1 LDEEDGGLRCRRR
14 PVEVEHL
21 IGTAV
26 LDVGDVFQNVSAG
39 GGANEDGK
47 EIATKTRGVLQ
58 FPDRSPVAGGNMAR
72 TRVSPKF
79 QVVIPK
85 EVRESIDLRVGQEMQ
100 VVAKG
105 GVITLVPERPLS
117 SLRGFAKGIR
127 TDKLREKKDRM

>member
-1 LDEEDGGLRCRRR
+1 
-14 PVEVEHL
+14 
-21 IGTAV
+21 
-26 LDVGDVFQNVSAG
+26 
-39 GGANEDGK
+39 
-47 EIATKTRGVLQ
+47 
-58 FPDRSPVAGGNMAR
+58 MAR

-85 EVRESIDLRVGQEMQ
+85 EVRESLDLRVGQEFQ

-105 GVITLVPERPLS
+105 GTITLVPDRPLS

>member
-1 LDEEDGGLRCRRR
+1 
-14 PVEVEHL
+14 
-21 IGTAV
+21 
-26 LDVGDVFQNVSAG
+26 
-39 GGANEDGK
+39 
-47 EIATKTRGVLQ
+47 
-58 FPDRSPVAGGNMAR
+58 VAGGDIAR

-85 EVRESIDLRVGQEMQ
+85 EVRESIDLRWGQEMQ